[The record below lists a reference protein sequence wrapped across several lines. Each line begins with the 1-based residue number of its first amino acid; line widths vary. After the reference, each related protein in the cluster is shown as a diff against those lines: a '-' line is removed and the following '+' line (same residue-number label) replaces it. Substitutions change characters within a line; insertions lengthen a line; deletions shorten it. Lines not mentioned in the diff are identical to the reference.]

1 MIWKPLKQET
11 AKAWKLFTIL
21 LKTELIKAKRIWS
34 LVIKNE
40 ERSSGERLPITY
52 NGIKAIGDCVYDTKQ
67 VKQQ

>member
-21 LKTELIKAKRIWS
+21 LKTEPIKAKRIWS

-40 ERSSGERLPITY
+40 ERSSG
-52 NGIKAIGDCVYDTKQ
+52 
-67 VKQQ
+67 

>member
-40 ERSSGERLPITY
+40 ERPSG
-52 NGIKAIGDCVYDTKQ
+52 
-67 VKQQ
+67 